1 MNKRD
6 ETLRMLEQMREQ
18 LQRDLERLTA
28 RHGSSLGRHSNDP
41 YAAELE
47 YHLTRLGSAL
57 NNIRV
62 GHHSLELYLKAILM
76 NYDKYSKTDTKIHN
90 LTELLNMV
98 DGLNPKIDEKLKKVV
113 DNRSIKQ
120 WISFINPFG
129 YPNGGIRYMQKGKS
143 MYATPLGIS
152 YFFNELIDVIN
163 SECNQEKEIDELV

>member
-1 MNKRD
+1 MTIKD
-6 ETLRMLEQMREQ
+6 WI
-18 LQRDLERLTA
+18 DSADGYYKTA
-28 RHGSSLGRHSNDP
+28 RFLENPVIEVQYKIDSIKSSWYL
-41 YAAELE
+41 L
-47 YHLTRLGSAL
+47 
-57 NNIRV
+57 
-62 GHHSLELYLKAILM
+62 HHSLELYLKAILM

>member
-28 RHGSSLGRHSNDP
+28 RHGSSLGRHSDDP

-62 GHHSLELYLKAILM
+62 GHHSLALYPHRGRA
-76 NYDKYSKTDTKIHN
+76 
-90 LTELLNMV
+90 ELLAQLDSV
-98 DGLNPKIDEKLKKVV
+98 LAQTAEVHEIAERAREVLLRPPPED
-113 DNRSIKQ
+113 
-120 WISFINPFG
+120 
-129 YPNGGIRYMQKGKS
+129 
-143 MYATPLGIS
+143 
-152 YFFNELIDVIN
+152 
-163 SECNQEKEIDELV
+163 KEPGFVE